1 MLHALSIV
9 LLALG
14 TLGFLL
20 LLVQLGSAT
29 RHLNARPPVPRTLPP
44 VSVLKPLC
52 GVDDDLALNL
62 EAFVALD
69 YPDYEVLLG
78 VRDTRD
84 AAYPVARALA
94 RRFPGRVRVVVQRGT
109 PGMNPK
115 VNQLCTLARAARHD
129 LLVVSDSNVRVEPG
143 YLREIAAW
151 FDDPAVGAVTHPIAG
166 VGEVRLGAAMDNMY
180 MTGAIATGMIA
191 AKRVGGK
198 PLVVG
203 KSMAMRRADLDAL
216 GGFAAAADVLA
227 EDYFFGS
234 RVQRVL
240 GKTVAVAH
248 RPVYNVT
255 QHRSVREFVAR
266 YQRWSVM
273 HRQAI
278 GVPLYTG
285 ELLLNPLALVAAAV
299 LLAPGGPA
307 LTLLAPACALKMA
320 IDAGAT
326 RLLCA
331 KRPRVKHV
339 VAIPLKDVLIAY
351 AWLHGL
357 CARTIDWRGNKLRV
371 GPGTVIVAPV
381 ATASALAPDDPTT
394 HVTRA
399 AA

>member
-1 MLHALSIV
+1 MLHLHTVSVV

-14 TLGFLL
+14 TLGFAL
-20 LLVQLGSAT
+20 LLVQLTSAA
-29 RHLNARPPVPRTLPP
+29 RHLRATPPAPRTLPP
-44 VSVLKPLC
+44 ISILKPLC
-52 GVDDDLALNL
+52 GVDDDLERNL
-62 EAFVALD
+62 AAFVDLD
-69 YPDYEVLLG
+69 YPDYELLLG
-78 VRDTRD
+78 VRDAHD
-84 AAYPVARALA
+84 PAYATARALA
-94 RRFPGRVRVVVQRGT
+94 RRYPGRVRLVLQRGT
-109 PGMNPK
+109 PGLNPK

-129 LLVVSDSNVRVEPG
+129 LLVVSDSNVRVTAD

-151 FDDPAVGAVTHPIAG
+151 LDDPRVGVVTHPIAG
-166 VGEVRLGAAMDNMY
+166 VGEERLGAAMDNMY
-180 MTGAIATGMIA
+180 MTGSIATGMIA

-216 GGFAAAADVLA
+216 GGFGAAADVLA
-227 EDYFFGS
+227 EDYYFGS

-255 QHRSVREFVAR
+255 TQRSVRAFVAR

-278 GVPLYTG
+278 GVPLYAG
-285 ELLLNPLALVAAAV
+285 ELLLNPLVLVAAAA
-299 LLAPGGPA
+299 LAAPGGPA
-307 LTLLAPACALKMA
+307 LTLLGPACALKMA

-331 KRPRVKHV
+331 RRPSVLHV
-339 VAIPLKDVLIAY
+339 AAVPLKDALIGY

-357 CARTIDWRGNKLRV
+357 CARTIDWRGNRLRV
-371 GPGTVIVAPV
+371 GPGTVIVPALTSSNEVEESRNSAV
-381 ATASALAPDDPTT
+381 A
-394 HVTRA
+394 
-399 AA
+399 